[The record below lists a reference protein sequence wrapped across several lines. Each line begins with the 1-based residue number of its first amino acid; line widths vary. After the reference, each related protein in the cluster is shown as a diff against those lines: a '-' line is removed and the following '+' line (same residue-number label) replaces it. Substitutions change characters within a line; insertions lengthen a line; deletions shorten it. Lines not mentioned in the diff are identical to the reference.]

1 MDLCWNWLFVFTL
14 LTPSLASSVPNPTK
28 RKGAGPLFRIHRQEL
43 WGFMDR
49 SGTTVIPPRFAAA
62 GDFFNGLAW
71 AREEPESKCGYIN
84 LTGGVVIPYQ
94 FDDCRDFSE
103 GVAAVRTGR
112 GWGFIDATGR
122 FQIPAHLKAAA
133 DFHEGLAR
141 FEEWETIQCL
151 DDPAG
156 PKRYRADNAPDWA
169 FMLHDGR
176 SSTDDMG
183 LDACMGGL
191 FGFLD
196 HSGKVVIAPTFKLAW
211 DFSEGRAVVRTDGFQ
226 KGFIDKTGKIVVKPQ
241 FDSASDF
248 SEGLASVG
256 YYGPDGR
263 FGYIDS
269 NGTVVI
275 PIRFVYA
282 GDFSEGLAPVNVSVQ
297 NRWGFI
303 DHRGV
308 FVIPP
313 KFASATPFS
322 EGFAVVFSDDILG
335 SYYVDKQGR
344 FAFAGGMNP
353 AWPFV
358 DGLAV
363 VSREQGLVYLNR
375 VGKVIETY
383 EFFRRPRPQ

>member
-1 MDLCWNWLFVFTL
+1 MARPWNWLLVFAIV
-14 LTPSLASSVPNPTK
+14 TPSFGSSVPNPTK
-28 RKGAGPLFRIHRQEL
+28 RKGADPLFRIHREKL

-49 SGTTVIPPRFAAA
+49 SGKIIIAPRFADA
-62 GDFFNGLAW
+62 GDFFNGLAS
-71 AREEPESKCGYIN
+71 AREGPESKCGYIN
-84 LTGGVVIPYQ
+84 LTGGPAIAYQ
-94 FDDCRDFSE
+94 FDECRDFSE
-103 GVAAVRTGR
+103 GVAAVQAGR
-112 GWGFIDATGR
+112 GWGFIDKAGK
-122 FQIPAHLKAAA
+122 FVIPPHLKAAA

-141 FEEWETIQCL
+141 FEDWDTIQCL
-151 DDPAG
+151 EDPKG
-156 PKRYRADNAPDWA
+156 PKPYRADDAPAWA

-183 LDACMGGL
+183 LDACMGGT

-196 HSGKVVIAPTFKLAW
+196 HSGKVVIAPTFALAW

-226 KGFIDKTGKIVVKPQ
+226 KGYIDKTGRIVVKPQ

-269 NGTVVI
+269 NGAVVV
-275 PIRFVYA
+275 PIQFVFA
-282 GDFSEGLAPVNVSVQ
+282 GDFSEGLAPVNVSAQ
-297 NRWGFI
+297 NRYGFI

-313 KFASATPFS
+313 KFASARTFS

-335 SYYVDKQGR
+335 SYYVDKKGS
-344 FAFAGGMNP
+344 FAFAGGMNS
-353 AWPFV
+353 AWPFA
-358 DGLAV
+358 DGLSI
-363 VSREQGLVYLNR
+363 VSRGKGLVYLNR
-375 VGKVIETY
+375 AGKIVQTY
-383 EFFRRPRPQ
+383 ELFRQH